1 MSFAMRA
8 VRLLMVCGLI
18 GLVTAFHHSI
28 GLTNA
33 TTVALS
39 LLLVV
44 LAVATIWGLIE
55 SIVASLVAAACF
67 NYFFLPPVGTWTIAD
82 PGNWIALFAFLVVS
96 IVASQLSERA
106 RRKARE
112 AIEHQREKARL
123 SELAQRAEM
132 VRQSEEFKSTLL
144 DALAHELK
152 TPLTSLKASVSA
164 LRTTSAAPTPAQ
176 RELLAIVEEE
186 TDRLNRLISEVL
198 HMARTEAGT
207 LRLNREPCSVDGL
220 IAGAVTASEKVLDG
234 RPVQVNVEPGVSS
247 VLADR
252 GLIETVL
259 RHLLDNAAKYST
271 PGKPIHVRAA
281 GDEGHV
287 QVRVTDL
294 GPGLDDAELSQVFE
308 RNYRGARTRDSVP
321 GLGMGLAIA
330 REIVVA
336 HGGRIW
342 AESSLG
348 HGSTFTFTL
357 PTAAG
362 ARSTAKGSF

>member
-1 MSFAMRA
+1 MRS
-8 VRLLMVCGLI
+8 VRLLVVCGLI

-44 LAVATIWGLIE
+44 LAVATIWGLGE

-67 NYFFLPPVGTWTIAD
+67 NYFFLPPIGTWTVAD
-82 PGNWIALFAFLVVS
+82 PENWIALFTFLVVS

-112 AIEHQREKARL
+112 ALEHQREKARL
-123 SELAQRAEM
+123 SELAQRADL

-164 LRTTSAAPTPAQ
+164 LRTSREAQSPAQ

-186 TDRLNRLISEVL
+186 TDRLNRLVSEVL
-198 HMARTEAGT
+198 HMARTEAGK
-207 LRLNREPCSVDGL
+207 LRLNREPCTLDEL
-220 IAGAVTASEKVLDG
+220 IAGAVADSRQQIEG
-234 RPVQVNVEPGVSS
+234 RPVQTDVESGVPS

-252 GLIETVL
+252 ELIATVL
-259 RHLLDNAAKYST
+259 RHLLDNAAKYSA
-271 PGKPIHVRAA
+271 PGGSIQVRVTRD
-281 GDEGHV
+281 GGQV
-287 QVRVTDL
+287 QVRVTDQ
-294 GPGLDDAELSQVFE
+294 GPGLDDVELSQIFQ
-308 RNYRGARTRDSVP
+308 RNYRGTRTRDSVP

-342 AESSLG
+342 AESSPD

-357 PTAAG
+357 PMNTE
-362 ARSTAKGSF
+362 RPS

>member
-1 MSFAMRA
+1 MRA
-8 VRLLMVCGLI
+8 VRLLVVCGLI

-33 TTVALS
+33 TTAALS

-44 LAVATIWGLIE
+44 LAVATIWGLGE

-67 NYFFLPPVGTWTIAD
+67 NYFFLPPIGTWTIAD
-82 PGNWIALFAFLVVS
+82 PENWIALFTFLVVS

-106 RRKARE
+106 RRKAHE
-112 AIEHQREKARL
+112 ALVHQQEKARL
-123 SELAQRAEM
+123 SELAQRADLL
-132 VRQSEEFKSTLL
+132 RQSEEFKSTLL

-164 LRTTSAAPTPAQ
+164 LRTSREAQSPAQ

-186 TDRLNRLISEVL
+186 TDRLNRLVSEVL

-207 LRLNREPCSVDGL
+207 LRLNREPCAVDEL
-220 IAGAVTASEKVLDG
+220 ISSAVTGSRQLLEG
-234 RPVQVNVEPGVSS
+234 RPVKVDVEAGAPF

-252 GLIETVL
+252 NLTGTVL
-259 RHLLDNAAKYST
+259 RHLLDNAAKYSSR
-271 PGKPIHVRAA
+271 GEAIEIRAA
-281 GDEGHV
+281 GREGQV
-287 QVRVTDL
+287 QIQVTDH

-308 RNYRGARTRDSVP
+308 RNYRGPRNRDSVP

-342 AESSLG
+342 AESSPG

-357 PTAAG
+357 PASSTVPSP
-362 ARSTAKGSF
+362 RSASL

>member
-1 MSFAMRA
+1 MSLPMRA
-8 VRLLMVCGLI
+8 VRLLVVCGLI

-44 LAVATIWGLIE
+44 LAVATIWGLGE

-67 NYFFLPPVGTWTIAD
+67 NYFFLPPIGTWTIAD
-82 PGNWIALFAFLVVS
+82 PENWVALFTFLVVS
-96 IVASQLSERA
+96 IVSSQLSERA

-112 AIEHQREKARL
+112 AIENQREKARL
-123 SELAQRAEM
+123 SELTQRAEM

-164 LRTTSAAPTPAQ
+164 LRTNGTAQSAAQ

-198 HMARTEAGT
+198 HMARTEAGK
-207 LRLNREPCSVDGL
+207 LRVNREPCAVDRL
-220 IAGAVTASEKVLDG
+220 IAGAVADSQRLLEG
-234 RPVQVNVEPGVSS
+234 RPVHVDVESGVSS
-247 VLADR
+247 VLVDR
-252 GLIETVL
+252 DLIETVL
-259 RHLLDNAAKYST
+259 RHLLDNAAKYSA
-271 PGKPIHVRAA
+271 PGKPI
-281 GDEGHV
+281 
-287 QVRVTDL
+287 QVRVAGEGGQVQIRVTDQ

-308 RNYRGARTRDSVP
+308 RNYRGGRTRDSVP

-342 AESSLG
+342 AESSPG
-348 HGSTFTFTL
+348 QGATFTFTL
-357 PTAAG
+357 PTA
-362 ARSTAKGSF
+362 RETAP